1 MKNLVEEL
9 EDLMNN
15 EKVKILDIPFENI
28 KFNEM
33 VNKTV
38 NRISNSEK
46 TFIVTANP
54 EIVMYAK
61 RNDLYKQNL
70 LVADYIVPDGFGIL
84 LGAKILGSP
93 LEERVT
99 GFDLTMELLSLA
111 VENSWSVYLLGG
123 TEDTNEKAASNM
135 LIKYP
140 GIKLAGRHHG
150 YFEDHEENII
160 EEVKASRADIVLV
173 AMGFPKQEQWISS
186 HLRLFDKGIFIGVG
200 GTIDVLAGTVK
211 RAPLFWR
218 KSNLEWLYRLIKQP
232 SRWKRM
238 LFLPLFVLDVL
249 KSKFNK
255 I

>member
-1 MKNLVEEL
+1 
-9 EDLMNN
+9 MNN
-15 EKVKILDIPFENI
+15 DKVKILDIPFINI
-28 KFNEM
+28 TFEEM
-33 VNKTV
+33 VNETV
-38 NRISNSEK
+38 RNINTSKK

-61 RNDLYKQNL
+61 RNNLYKENL
-70 LVADYIVPDGFGIL
+70 LIADYIVPDGFGIL
-84 LGAKILGSP
+84 LASKILGLP

-99 GFDLTMELLSLA
+99 GFDLTMNLLEQA
-111 VENSWSVYLLGG
+111 VDNSWSIFLLGG
-123 TEDTNEKAASNM
+123 TEETNERAASNM
-135 LIKYP
+135 SVKYP

-150 YFEDHEENII
+150 FFENNEEEII
-160 EEVKASRADIVLV
+160 EKVKASKADIVLV

-186 HLRLFDKGIFIGVG
+186 HLRLFEKGVFIGVG

-238 LFLPLFVLDVL
+238 LFLPLFVLDVI
-249 KSKFNK
+249 KSKYRNN
-255 I
+255 

>member
-1 MKNLVEEL
+1 MKK
-9 EDLMNN
+9 
-15 EKVKILDIPFENI
+15 EKVEILEIPFLNI
-28 KFNEM
+28 NFDEM
-33 VNKTV
+33 VNETV
-38 NRISNSEK
+38 KRITESRK

-61 RNDLYKQNL
+61 RNDLYKNSL
-70 LVADYIVPDGFGIL
+70 LIADYIVPDGFGIL
-84 LGAKILGSP
+84 LGSRILGSS

-99 GFDLTMELLSLA
+99 GFDLTMKLLELS
-111 VENSWSVYLLGG
+111 VENSWRIFLLGG
-123 TEDTNEKAASNM
+123 TEDTNEKAATNM
-135 LIKYP
+135 LRRYP

-150 YFEDHEENII
+150 FFQNNEEKII
-160 EEVKASRADIVLV
+160 EAVQASKPDIILV
-173 AMGFPKQEQWISS
+173 AMGFPKQEQWIAS
-186 HLRLFDKGIFIGVG
+186 HLRLFEKGVFIGVG

-249 KSKFNK
+249 KSRFKK
-255 I
+255 

>member
-1 MKNLVEEL
+1 
-9 EDLMNN
+9 MNK
-15 EKVKILDIPFENI
+15 EKVNILDIPFVNI
-28 KFNEM
+28 KFDEM
-33 VNKTV
+33 VNETV
-38 NRISNSEK
+38 KRISKSEK

-84 LGAKILGSP
+84 LGSRILGSP

-99 GFDLTMELLSLA
+99 GFDLTMKLLSLA
-111 VENSWSVYLLGG
+111 VDNGWRVYLLGG

-135 LIKYP
+135 LSKYP

-150 YFEDHEENII
+150 YFENDEEKII
-160 EEVKASRADIVLV
+160 EEVKSSRADIVLV

-238 LFLPLFVLDVL
+238 LFLPLFVLDVM
-249 KSKFNK
+249 KSKFQKN
-255 I
+255 

>member
-1 MKNLVEEL
+1 
-9 EDLMNN
+9 MNQ
-15 EKVKILDIPFENI
+15 EKVDILDIPFVNI
-28 KFNEM
+28 KFDEM
-33 VNKTV
+33 VKETV
-38 NRISNSEK
+38 KKLNESKK

-84 LGAKILGSP
+84 LGSKILGSP

-99 GFDLTMELLSLA
+99 GFDLTMKLLSLA
-111 VENSWSVYLLGG
+111 VNNGWSVYLLGG
-123 TEDTNEKAASNM
+123 TEDTNKKAASNM
-135 LIKYP
+135 LIKFP

-150 YFEDHEENII
+150 YFEDNEEKIV
-160 EEVKASRADIVLV
+160 EEVRASGADIVLV

-238 LFLPLFVLDVL
+238 LFLPLFVLDVV
-249 KSKFNK
+249 KSKFQKN
-255 I
+255 